1 MSVENLYNGEFGHI
15 KEKVENTLGETMAKR
30 LQVVLNKNVSKLG
43 NNGDL
48 VEVAPGYARNYL
60 IPQGLANLATP
71 GIIRQVEQRRE
82 KERQRLLA
90 IKQEADARKIA
101 LETIGRFVIR
111 KQVGE
116 GEAIFGTVTSQDVVD
131 VINENTK
138 LEIDRKGVTLPDISR
153 TGFYQVEIKLHQE
166 VTAKVEIQVAPL

>member
-1 MSVENLYNGEFGHI
+1 MV
-15 KEKVENTLGETMAKR
+15 KR

-43 NNGDL
+43 KSGDL

-60 IPQGLANLATP
+60 IPQGIGILATP
-71 GIIRQVEQRRE
+71 GILRQVEQRQE

-90 IKQEADARKIA
+90 EKQDAESRKTA

-116 GEAIFGTVTSQDVVD
+116 KEAIFGTVTAQEVAD
-131 VINENTK
+131 VIQENTSQEVDRRGMTVP
-138 LEIDRKGVTLPDISR
+138 EISKI
-153 TGFYQVEIKLHQE
+153 GFYQAQVKLHPE
-166 VTAKVEIQVAPL
+166 VTAEIEIQVAPL